1 MIVVLFFMVLMH
13 IIEDFHLQGIMGNM
27 KTKSWWDELFQNVYA
42 KTDNPEQ
49 AKWVKEYQ
57 KKAKF
62 DYVPVLLLHGFEWS
76 MFIHM
81 PVLAVYWFT
90 QGVVLFDSTFMYVLC
105 AVIIIQG
112 LIHSMVDDIK
122 ANGLGI
128 SLVTDQSI
136 HLIQILV
143 SYLIL
148 VGF

>member
-27 KTKSWWDELFQNVYA
+27 KMKSWWAKSFQKVYA

-49 AKWVKEYQ
+49 EKWVKEYQ
-57 KKAKF
+57 KKTQF
-62 DYVPVLLLHGFEWS
+62 DYVSVLLLHGFEWS
-76 MFIHM
+76 MFIHI

-90 QGVVLFDSTFMYVLC
+90 QGVVFDSTFMYVLC
-105 AVIIIQG
+105 AVIFIQG
-112 LIHSMVDDIK
+112 LVHSVVDDRK
-122 ANGLGI
+122 ANRLGI

-148 VGF
+148 VVF